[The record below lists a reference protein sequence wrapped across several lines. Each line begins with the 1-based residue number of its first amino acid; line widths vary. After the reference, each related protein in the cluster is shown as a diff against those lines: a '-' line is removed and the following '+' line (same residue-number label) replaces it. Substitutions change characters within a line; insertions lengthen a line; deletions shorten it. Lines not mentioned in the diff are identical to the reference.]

1 MSTQTAQGTVACGN
15 PVHKTRAA
23 GYGLNPRDQHHHLT
37 TVEVRRCFAD
47 PRGLQS
53 LEEVEVVMAAEAADA
68 YEFDADAA
76 YERHLE
82 SAGWAEARAE
92 EEREAAM
99 GILSYEEARDEAPAA
114 VADDDPQ
121 QPIRD
126 GLYTISTPEGGH
138 RTFRLRTQKAD
149 AKFAPGQ
156 QFIAYLAGPDNEADY
171 VGFGFVVNGRLR
183 PWKKY
188 RDNRSLLR
196 DAEALLADPNGAL
209 TAAHCFRCGRTLT
222 TPESIAAG
230 WGPECIKRGL

>member
-15 PVHKTRAA
+15 PVHRTRAA

-68 YEFDADAA
+68 
-76 YERHLE
+76 
-82 SAGWAEARAE
+82 
-92 EEREAAM
+92 
-99 GILSYEEARDEAPAA
+99 A
-114 VADDDPQ
+114 VADDAPQ

-126 GLYTISTPEGGH
+126 GLYTIQTSEGGH

-156 QFIAYLAGPDNEADY
+156 QTIAYLAGPDNEADY

-230 WGPECIKRGL
+230 WGPECINKGL